1 MNGGIGIIEMLKR
14 TNILALV
21 GGGKNPYYH
30 QNQLIIWDDH
40 QAKII
45 SKLRFN
51 ENILSVRLRADKIVV
66 VNRTKINIFDMNN
79 LVTIAIINTFDNP
92 LGILGISNGDN
103 NTKLI
108 VAFPYESQGH
118 VFLGDIN
125 KKCEKIS
132 VITAHDS
139 RIACIAINKDGT
151 LLVTA
156 SDKGT
161 LIRIF
166 TTNDGQKFS
175 EFRRGTKN
183 VEMNCLTFDI
193 NNKFIACSS
202 NVGTIHIFSIIGIMK
217 LLEEKN
223 NINNN
228 RNSNN
233 INKISDDN
241 NRNNNNKDEPRN
253 SKSLLGKIGGF
264 LNIKNAYL
272 DSERSFAKYKIQ
284 EENSLIGFC
293 NDNIF
298 VVITMNGKY
307 YKACYDPKRGGDC
320 MNIETKNFMEDI

>member
-14 TNILALV
+14 TNLLALV
-21 GGGKNPYYH
+21 GGGKNPYFH
-30 QNQLIIWDDH
+30 PNQLIIWDDH

-51 ENILSVRLRADKIVV
+51 ENILSVRLRSDKIIV
-66 VNRTKINIFDMNN
+66 VNRNKINIFDMNN
-79 LVTIAIINTFDNP
+79 LLTIAIINTFDNP

-108 VAFPYESQGH
+108 IAFPYESQGH
-118 VFLGDIN
+118 VFLGDIT

-132 VITAHDS
+132 VISAHDS
-139 RIACIAINKDGT
+139 KIACIAINKNGT
-151 LLVTA
+151 LLATA

-166 TTNDGQKFS
+166 TTSDGQKFS
-175 EFRRGTKN
+175 EFRRGTKT
-183 VEMNCLTFDI
+183 VEMNCLAFDI
-193 NNKFIACSS
+193 NNKFLGCSS
-202 NVGTIHIFSIIGIMK
+202 NVGTIHIFSITGIMK

-223 NINNN
+223 N
-228 RNSNN
+228 NSNN
-233 INKISDDN
+233 GNDNKNKIN
-241 NRNNNNKDEPRN
+241 EKDEPKN

-272 DSERSFAKYKIQ
+272 DSERSFAKFKIQ
-284 EENSLIGFC
+284 EENSLIGFG
-293 NDNIF
+293 NDNTF

-307 YKACYDPKRGGDC
+307 YKAAYDPKRGGEC
-320 MNIETKNFMEDI
+320 FKIEEKNILVDI